1 MNVRH
6 CVVTV
11 MGCLLLSAPALAE
24 QARIVPAGRNQVNL
38 SFAPLVKQVAPA
50 VVNIYTKRTVTR
62 STHPF
67 ANDPFFQQFFGG
79 SMAPDLGGGLTRK
92 QVEGA
97 LGSGVIIDTGG
108 IVVTNAHV
116 IRGAD
121 EISIVLSDGREFPA
135 TLSLKDDHSDLA
147 ILRVDAGREK
157 LPAARLRT
165 SEDMEV
171 GDMVLAIGNPFG
183 VGQTVTSGIV
193 SALSRS
199 SLNISD
205 YNFFI
210 QTDAAVNPGN
220 SGGPLVAMD
229 GGVVGIN
236 TAIYSQSG
244 GSLGIGFA
252 IPSEMVQTVIAAEAN
267 GQGGKKGVVRPW
279 LGVTSQAVTREI
291 AESIGLPKASG
302 TMISGLHRSSPLN
315 KSGVKIGDVI
325 VSMNGKTIKDG
336 AEMKYRMATVPMG
349 STATIGVFRNGKV
362 FEAPLEAIE
371 PPDVPA
377 RDQTTL
383 TTGIFGGVTVA
394 NLNPAVAAEIGNTS
408 QSDEGV
414 VVMKIDGRNGI
425 AARFL
430 RPGDVVLRLT
440 GEEIKKVADLRKASS
455 RPANTLDLVIARD
468 GKVQQFSVR

>member
-1 MNVRH
+1 MKKRDYLFVLI
-6 CVVTV
+6 
-11 MGCLLLSAPALAE
+11 GCLVLSGAALAE
-24 QARIVPAGRNQVNL
+24 NPKIVPAGRNQVNL

-62 STHPF
+62 SAHPF
-67 ANDPFFQQFFGG
+67 INDPFFQQFFGG
-79 SMAPDLGGGLTRK
+79 NLAPDLGGGLTRK

-97 LGSGVIIDTGG
+97 LGSGVIIDADG

-147 ILRVDAGREK
+147 ILRVDTDGEK
-157 LPAARLRT
+157 LPAARLRS

-171 GDMVLAIGNPFG
+171 GDLVLAVGNPFG

-252 IPSEMVQTVIAAEAN
+252 IPSEMVQTVVAAEAN
-267 GQGGKKGVVRPW
+267 GQGGERGVLRPW

-291 AESIGLPKASG
+291 AESLGLPKASG
-302 TMISGLHRSSPLN
+302 TMISGLHRASPLN
-315 KSGVKIGDVI
+315 KSGVKVGDVI
-325 VSMNGKTIKDG
+325 VSMNGKPIKDG
-336 AEMKYRMATVPMG
+336 AEMKYRMATVPLG
-349 STATIGVFRNGKV
+349 STATIGVFRNGKT
-362 FEAPLEAIE
+362 FEAKLEAIA
-371 PPDVPA
+371 PPDIPA
-377 RDQTTL
+377 RNQTTL
-383 TTGIFGGVTVA
+383 TTGIFSGVTVA

-408 QSDEGV
+408 QDDNGV
-414 VVMKIDGRNGI
+414 VVMKIDSRNGI

-430 RPGDVVLRLT
+430 KPGDVVLRMN
-440 GEEIKKVADLRKASS
+440 GEDIQKVGDLKKASN
-455 RPANTLDLVIARD
+455 RPATTLDLSIARD
-468 GKVQQFSVR
+468 GKVQQFVVR

>member
-1 MNVRH
+1 MKKRDYLFVLI
-6 CVVTV
+6 
-11 MGCLLLSAPALAE
+11 GCLVLSGPALAE
-24 QARIVPAGRNQVNL
+24 NPKIVPAGRNQVNL

-62 STHPF
+62 SAHPF
-67 ANDPFFQQFFGG
+67 INDPFFQQFFGG
-79 SMAPDLGGGLTRK
+79 NLAPDLGGGLTRK

-97 LGSGVIIDTGG
+97 LGSGVIIDADG

-147 ILRVDAGREK
+147 ILRVDTDGEK
-157 LPAARLRT
+157 LPAARLRS

-171 GDMVLAIGNPFG
+171 GDLVLAVGNPFG

-252 IPSEMVQTVIAAEAN
+252 IPSEMVQTVVAAEAN
-267 GQGGKKGVVRPW
+267 GQGGERGV
-279 LGVTSQAVTREI
+279 
-291 AESIGLPKASG
+291 
-302 TMISGLHRSSPLN
+302 
-315 KSGVKIGDVI
+315 
-325 VSMNGKTIKDG
+325 
-336 AEMKYRMATVPMG
+336 
-349 STATIGVFRNGKV
+349 
-362 FEAPLEAIE
+362 
-371 PPDVPA
+371 
-377 RDQTTL
+377 
-383 TTGIFGGVTVA
+383 
-394 NLNPAVAAEIGNTS
+394 
-408 QSDEGV
+408 
-414 VVMKIDGRNGI
+414 
-425 AARFL
+425 L
-430 RPGDVVLRLT
+430 RPVAGCDIT
-440 GEEIKKVADLRKASS
+440 GGQPVK
-455 RPANTLDLVIARD
+455 
-468 GKVQQFSVR
+468 